1 MAKQKRRS
9 GGGRK
14 PLGEIA
20 KTATFTTR
28 IEPATRRALDE
39 ATRKSRHGSVSATAE
54 FILKQGLKQPSGEP
68 RNYAVGAAIA
78 LLAER
83 IEAETKLNWREDP
96 FTGFALSYAAEH
108 FLFHFAPAPER
119 EGMPPVPPAI
129 KEAAAKM
136 NSEFADNF
144 CKPHF
149 FGRMLADF
157 LIREIKEAAASAP
170 PNEWSMPI
178 FFSEKP
184 AQLALIG
191 QHLGLSKK
199 GKSK

>member
-1 MAKQKRRS
+1 MAKRKRRP
-9 GGGRK
+9 GGGAK
-14 PLGEIA
+14 PLGEVA

-39 ATRKSRHGSVSATAE
+39 ATRKSRHRSVSATAE

-68 RNYAVGAAIA
+68 RNYAVGAAVA

-96 FTGFALSYAAEH
+96 FTGFALCYAAEH
-108 FLFHFAPAPER
+108 LLFHYAPAPEGT
-119 EGMPPVPPAI
+119 GMPPAPPAVE
-129 KEAAAKM
+129 EAAAKM
-136 NSEFADNF
+136 HPEFADNF
-144 CKPHF
+144 RKPHF

-157 LIREIKEAAASAP
+157 LIREIKEASLSAP

-178 FFSEKP
+178 FFSERP

-191 QHLGLSKK
+191 RELGLSKK